1 MPRVVLALLA
11 FGLLVTAEPARPSPS
26 SDRVKPP
33 VRLALAAREVQ
44 EIELDLGDL
53 PKELGLRLDWE
64 KPPEWQDGLVRLRT
78 KRKGSYIQA
87 DDAVRVGRGTDLTLE
102 AQARCG
108 CVSRVHETVLAL
120 VPVAGQGARTVR
132 IPLEIAVGGSSWSCW
147 SGWLLGF
154 LGGGG
159 LVFYLGSMFTHS
171 RILSR
176 GELVRSLV
184 PLQRQEDGSLQP
196 LKGASAK
203 AHAREALR
211 HFRWPRRL
219 GAWLRA
225 NPLVFGLPRKGY
237 REVLRLELGP
247 SSRTTNTTVESERDF
262 LHRVVKEPA
271 KYEGRLYAVASDTGR
286 ALFRVVPARGG
297 KVGRLVLP
305 RMAEREAEKWAPK
318 VLDLRVTE
326 DFVYELEGVEG
337 QVGEWAGWRVTRI

>member
-1 MPRVVLALLA
+1 MPRLVPGLLVL
-11 FGLLVTAEPARPSPS
+11 GLLVTAEPARPSPS
-26 SDRVKPP
+26 SDPVKPP

-44 EIELDLGDL
+44 EIELALGEL
-53 PKELGLRLDWE
+53 PQDLGLRLRWDE
-64 KPPEWQDGLVRLRT
+64 PPEWQDGLVRVRA
-78 KRKGSYIQA
+78 KREGKYVEVN
-87 DDAVRVGRGTDLTLE
+87 DTVHVGRGIDVILE

-108 CVSRVHETVLAL
+108 CESTVHDTELAL
-120 VPVAGQGARTVR
+120 VPVAAQGARTVR
-132 IPLEIAVGGSSWSCW
+132 IPLEIAIRGASWSCW
-147 SGWLLGF
+147 SWWLLGF

-171 RILSR
+171 RLLSR
-176 GELVRSLV
+176 GELVRALV
-184 PLQRQEDGSLQP
+184 PLQRQGDGSLQP
-196 LKGASAK
+196 LQGATAK

-247 SSRTTNTTVESERDF
+247 SARSTHTTVESERDF
-262 LHRVVKEPA
+262 LGRVVKEPE
-271 KYEGRLYAVASDTGR
+271 KYEGRVYAAASDKGR
-286 ALFRVVPARGG
+286 ALFQAVPTRDG

-305 RMAEREAEKWAPK
+305 RMAERETEKWAPK

-326 DFVYELEGVEG
+326 DFVYKLEGVEG
-337 QVGEWAGWRVTRI
+337 QVGEWAGWRVTTI